1 MGNYSA
7 VIFGIM
13 VEKAGCWGSTLKGQ
27 FIHAGD
33 SQKPLNKKETVRLD
47 PRQSW
52 LRERGAYNYSRQM

>member
-13 VEKAGCWGSTLKGQ
+13 AEKAGCSEFTLEGQ

-33 SQKPLNKKETVRLD
+33 SQKPLNRKEAVRLD
-47 PRQSW
+47 LRQS
-52 LRERGAYNYSRQM
+52 